1 MNIYQI
7 LFNGFCMALIMSV
20 CMAFVMTAVNIGF
33 GDNFLSAWLTGTAI
47 GFVVSLP
54 LSFFLP
60 PFLQKIM
67 KWLKI

>member
-1 MNIYQI
+1 M
-7 LFNGFCMALIMSV
+7 
-20 CMAFVMTAVNIGF
+20 
-33 GDNFLSAWLTGTAI
+33 WLASWGI

-67 KWLKI
+67 ERLRI

>member
-1 MNIYQI
+1 MTIAQI
-7 LFNGFCMALIMSV
+7 VFNGFWMACVMSI
-20 CMAFVMTAVNIGF
+20 CMAFVMTAVNVGF
-33 GDNFLSAWLTGTAI
+33 GSNFVAAWLTGAGV

-67 KWLKI
+67 KRLKI

>member
-1 MNIYQI
+1 
-7 LFNGFCMALIMSV
+7 
-20 CMAFVMTAVNIGF
+20 MAFVMTVINVGF
-33 GDNFLSAWLTGTAI
+33 GDNFVRAWLAGWGV

-60 PFLQKIM
+60 PFLQKVM

>member
-1 MNIYQI
+1 MQGIS
-7 LFNGFCMALIMSV
+7 MTLIMSL
-20 CMAFVMTAVNIGF
+20 CMAFVMTAANSGF
-33 GDNFLSAWLTGTAI
+33 GSSFVSLWLTGAGV

-60 PFLQKIM
+60 PLLQKIM

>member
-1 MNIYQI
+1 
-7 LFNGFCMALIMSV
+7 
-20 CMAFVMTAVNIGF
+20 MTALNIGF
-33 GDNFLSAWLTGTAI
+33 GEKFLIPWLTGWGI

-67 KWLKI
+67 KRLKI